1 MDEQS
6 EDHTSSRSTIPHLTM
21 SKVLYLNKPVQLDI
35 GNQVDCFQ
43 FIKTTVL
50 DDTLKS
56 DSVRE
61 SFKVTKNDNIKK
73 SIDKLMRLLG
83 PTSSICCYAY
93 GSHLQKLLTV
103 IEIYKQKSDKSIVQ
117 FNKLQ
122 SFTVIKEKHGN
133 ELLDQKLIVPIM
145 IIVLSSEGSNNF
157 LESLENEGFTKQ

>member
-1 MDEQS
+1 
-6 EDHTSSRSTIPHLTM
+6 
-21 SKVLYLNKPVQLDI
+21 
-35 GNQVDCFQ
+35 
-43 FIKTTVL
+43 
-50 DDTLKS
+50 
-56 DSVRE
+56 
-61 SFKVTKNDNIKK
+61 
-73 SIDKLMRLLG
+73 MRLLG